1 MKFIIRPKSDHWLP
15 LSLTDS
21 LTDCCLVDLI
31 DLTLVC
37 EDVNS
42 ILVEVVTVDA
52 EKHNDNSLVQIWK
65 LKFGHKAK
73 LCSDFEHKVWSRV

>member
-31 DLTLVC
+31 NAILAC
-37 EDVNS
+37 EDAYSKVV
-42 ILVEVVTVDA
+42 IKLVG
-52 EKHNDNSLVQIWK
+52 
-65 LKFGHKAK
+65 F
-73 LCSDFEHKVWSRV
+73 CSDFSADADA